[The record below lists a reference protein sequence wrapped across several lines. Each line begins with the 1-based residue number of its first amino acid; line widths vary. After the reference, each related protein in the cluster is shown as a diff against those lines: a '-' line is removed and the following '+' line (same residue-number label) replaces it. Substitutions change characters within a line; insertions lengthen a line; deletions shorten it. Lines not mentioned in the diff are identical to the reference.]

1 MNRKWAPHSLAFP
14 SSTSYMLW
22 SFNSPPL
29 NRGIFHRLILN
40 HQYLSSRRSL
50 ELKPVIFQTQPIH
63 PHSNMQPLNN
73 NNNKKPHSYSKPQHP
88 YSRHRHLL
96 TSAAFSFRTVTSMS
110 HAWQS
115 THVTSDFYLFSNVG
129 FSPLHKS
136 HYMSIPKLCIPI
148 DVFFSFLF
156 WWCQMSKNSPKTL
169 SKVHNSTD
177 GLGLVT
183 HETTCHVS
191 LVWLI

>member
-22 SFNSPPL
+22 SFSSPPL

-73 NNNKKPHSYSKPQHP
+73 NNNKSPTRIQNPNTPTPDIDICWHLQHFP
-88 YSRHRHLL
+88 SELSRQCHMLGSSHMSPRIFIYFL
-96 TSAAFSFRTVTSMS
+96 TLGFPPFTSHITCQFLNCAYRLMFFFPSFFDGVKCQKTR
-110 HAWQS
+110 Q
-115 THVTSDFYLFSNVG
+115 
-129 FSPLHKS
+129 
-136 HYMSIPKLCIPI
+136 KLCQKYTTQLM
-148 DVFFSFLF
+148 D
-156 WWCQMSKNSPKTL
+156 
-169 SKVHNSTD
+169 
-177 GLGLVT
+177 LV
-183 HETTCHVS
+183 
-191 LVWLI
+191 